1 MKIRVLSEADLD
13 NRLKLYIKNQ
23 LLPLLKEW
31 GLDMK
36 AKTRETST
44 QLNYIGFFTRT
55 KTYAGLNF
63 STSSKFMEQG
73 EGQLFCTVVIG
84 GRSAKV
90 GTLTGTDPETDFEM
104 ITIAIEEDMGY
115 DYESLEGAGA

>member
-1 MKIRVLSEADLD
+1 MKIRKLLEADLD
-13 NRLKLYIKNQ
+13 NKLKSYIKRE

-36 AKTRETST
+36 AKTKETST
-44 QLNYIGFFTRT
+44 QLNYVGFFTHT

-63 STSSKFMEQG
+63 STSSKFMEAG

-104 ITIAIEEDMGY
+104 IAIAIEEDLGY
-115 DYESLEGAGA
+115 DYEGKEGVGA